1 MGPVFK
7 RILLKLSGEALQGP
21 RAGAE
26 RPNAVHAGGIDPT
39 VLGSIADQIKEV
51 CDLGVQ
57 VGVVV
62 GGGNFFRG
70 LTHASGEGMERA
82 AADTIGMLATAMNC
96 LALQDALERR
106 GQGATMLTAIP
117 LGAVA
122 QGFSRRAAMAALT
135 ARPAAVVLLAGGT
148 GNPYFTTDTAAA
160 LRALEIGADVLLK
173 ATKVDGIYSADP
185 LQHADAVRFDAL
197 TYEQVL
203 QQRLAV
209 MDLTAI
215 TLCRDNNLPLVVF
228 DLTRPGNIR
237 RVVLGEAVG
246 SRVHG

>member
-1 MGPVFK
+1 MEPVFK
-7 RILLKLSGEALQGP
+7 RILLKLSGEALEGTL
-21 RAGAE
+21 R
-26 RPNAVHAGGIDPT
+26 AGGIDSA
-39 VLGSIADQIKEV
+39 VLGGIANQIKEV

-70 LTHASGEGMERA
+70 LTHATGEGMERS
-82 AADTIGMLATAMNC
+82 AADTIGMLATGMNC
-96 LALQDALERR
+96 VALQDALEQR
-106 GQGATMLTAIP
+106 GQDATMLSAIP

-122 QGFSRRAAMAALT
+122 QRFSRRSALAALT
-135 ARPAAVVLLAGGT
+135 ARPSQVVLLAGGT
-148 GNPYFTTDTAAA
+148 GHPYFTTDTAAA

-185 LQHADAVRFDAL
+185 LLHPGAVRFDTL

-228 DLTRPGNIR
+228 DLMRPGNIR